1 MLFRIASIQ
10 DIVTT
15 DPDAPCKNVLIGC
28 KEVWVER
35 TDESKRCRSKDIRK
49 SKQLSSNVQSSS
61 ETLNAFEQYI
71 QRVTADISDAP
82 NPEETFSPNPEETFS
97 AGEDSPTVDEDSST
111 VDEDSSTVDE
121 DSSTVD
127 EDSSTVNEDSSTVD
141 DDSSTVDEDSSMVDE
156 NSSISDIDSSTAD
169 EEDIPSDEDTADTN
183 TIDGTS
189 DVESEDLSG
198 GQSNSVDAN

>member
-49 SKQLSSNVQSSS
+49 SKQLSSNVQGSS

-111 VDEDSSTVDE
+111 VDKDSSTVDE

-127 EDSSTVNEDSSTVD
+127 EDSSM
-141 DDSSTVDEDSSMVDE
+141 VDEDSS
-156 NSSISDIDSSTAD
+156 ISDTDSSTAY
-169 EEDIPSDEDTADTN
+169 EEDIPSDEDTTDTN

-189 DVESEDLSG
+189 DIESEDFSG
-198 GQSNSVDAN
+198 GQSNTVDAN

>member
-49 SKQLSSNVQSSS
+49 SKQLSSNVQGSS

-71 QRVTADISDAP
+71 QRVTTDISDAP

-111 VDEDSSTVDE
+111 VDEDSSMVDE
-121 DSSTVD
+121 DSS
-127 EDSSTVNEDSSTVD
+127 
-141 DDSSTVDEDSSMVDE
+141 
-156 NSSISDIDSSTAD
+156 ISDTDSSTAY
-169 EEDIPSDEDTADTN
+169 EEDIPSDEDTTDTN

-189 DVESEDLSG
+189 DIESEDFSG
-198 GQSNSVDAN
+198 GQSNTVDAN